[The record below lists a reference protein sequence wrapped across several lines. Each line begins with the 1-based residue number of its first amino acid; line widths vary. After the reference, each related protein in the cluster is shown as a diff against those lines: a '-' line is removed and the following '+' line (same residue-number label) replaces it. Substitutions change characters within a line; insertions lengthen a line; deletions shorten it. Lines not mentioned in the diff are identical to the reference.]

1 MKVRSP
7 GFDNIW
13 IRFAIPV
20 VIASSVMLVFTIV
33 MLSHTFQR
41 DANEDVTQR
50 GRLLMMAVEAST
62 QFDVMSGN
70 REQLQ
75 RTIEQAMR
83 EEPLVAG
90 IQIYDKPR
98 HVMASASAENSERAV
113 AQFSTPIRTQL
124 STADLFNSDTEP
136 HRSEEHT
143 SELQSLRHI

>member
-1 MKVRSP
+1 MGPMRHRLVYLPARAAMLRGRHESALSRLRQHL
-7 GFDNIW
+7 D
-13 IRFAIPV
+13 PV
-20 VIASSVMLVFTIV
+20 CDTGRDCF
-33 MLSHTFQR
+33 LSDARIHQR

-90 IQIYDKPR
+90 IQIYDEPR

-113 AQFSTPIRTQL
+113 AQFSTPIRTEL
-124 STADLFNSDTEP
+124 STADLF
-136 HRSEEHT
+136 
-143 SELQSLRHI
+143 

>member
-7 GFDNIW
+7 GLDNIW

-90 IQIYDKPR
+90 LQIFDEHR
-98 HVMASASAENSERAV
+98 QVMASVSAE
-113 AQFSTPIRTQL
+113 
-124 STADLFNSDTEP
+124 
-136 HRSEEHT
+136 T
-143 SELQSLRHI
+143 SE